1 MTESCMDPEMDKSGT
16 AAMLR
21 VDDDEAKGKV
31 APTVVRF
38 NRQGRQTRVRP
49 VVTNTGGELLLRVTP
64 ETIAEVLLAP
74 VKASSDQKRAGY
86 ACVHCELRDCSI
98 LRDRDS
104 LVVCDAGQ
112 ETVFVLA
119 QVDEAV
125 QLFLQAFHRRN

>member
-1 MTESCMDPEMDKSGT
+1 MTESCVAPEMD
-16 AAMLR
+16 
-21 VDDDEAKGKV
+21 EAVVRV
-31 APTVVRF
+31 APTVVRV
-38 NRQGRQTRVRP
+38 NRKSRKTKVGP

-64 ETIAEVLLAP
+64 GTIAEVLLAP
-74 VKASSDQKRAGY
+74 VKASSEQKRAGY